1 MIRYLESF
9 NKSARLVIAVSKQ
22 ILLPVWLCLLLG
34 ACALNTFP
42 VVAEVTGGQESGIH
56 DAANPTAGAI
66 HARQLLESDGE
77 TALTTPSEGAIDETH
92 SMDAAD
98 VPPSLPLCPTTALN
112 PRDEIAVQICQR
124 VRTDPPP
131 TRLYVDNQRLSALEF
146 LVSFYTRRDYQ
157 PAWLSA
163 EGAPLPVADALL
175 ESLRDAD
182 REGLR
187 AADYR
192 STALKERLADL
203 RLRETTPTMG
213 QLTDF
218 DLLFTDTFLTYGS
231 HLLSGRLSPRKVDRD
246 WTIPPR
252 SRDLAAVL
260 QEALTHGTLPESLR
274 ALKPLNHNY
283 SQLREVL
290 ESYRKV
296 EQAGGWPI
304 LSDGPNLRQGDQ
316 GPRVRTLRARL
327 RAGGDLAEGR
337 SEANQKESA
346 VFDKTVTEA
355 VLRFQRRH
363 GLQETGVVGPLTR
376 AALNVPVSERIRQV
390 ELNMERWRW
399 LPDEFGTR
407 YILVNI
413 PDFKMDVFENG
424 QRVMESKV
432 VVGQLERQTPIF
444 TADMTYLVLSPRWH
458 IPRSIAVRDKLPQL
472 RRNPQALARQNIQ
485 IFTSGGQRVDPG
497 AVDWSAVTARNFNY
511 QLRQE
516 PGPRNALGGVKF
528 MFPNSHNVYL
538 HDTPSRDLF
547 NRNQRTFS
555 SGCIRISNPLEL
567 AEYLLRHDPQWSQDA
582 LKRAT
587 TRGRER
593 VVNLPE
599 AVPVYLLYWT
609 AWVDDEGLVHFRDDI
624 YRRDQLMVKALYPDR
639 GVRAQRVARG
649 G

>member
-1 MIRYLESF
+1 MSF
-9 NKSARLVIAVSKQ
+9 NKSARLVFTVSKQ
-22 ILLPVWLCLLLG
+22 TLLPVWLCLLLG
-34 ACALNTFP
+34 ACALNAFP
-42 VVAEVTGGQESGIH
+42 VVAEVSGGPESGSYSTTDPTQLPAVAH
-56 DAANPTAGAI
+56 AHTRQGLETDTEPGTAAQLEGTTGVTNPT
-66 HARQLLESDGE
+66 E
-77 TALTTPSEGAIDETH
+77 TV
-92 SMDAAD
+92 DA
-98 VPPSLPLCPTTALN
+98 PPPPPPCPTAISTV
-112 PRDEIAVQICQR
+112 RDKVAVQICQR
-124 VRTDPPP
+124 IRTDPPP
-131 TRLYVDNQRLSALEF
+131 THLNIDHQRLRALEF
-146 LVSFYTRRDYQ
+146 LVPFYIQRDYQ
-157 PAWLSA
+157 SAWLNA
-163 EGAPLPVADALL
+163 DGNPLPVADALL
-175 ESLRDAD
+175 ESLREAD

-187 AADYR
+187 TTDYR
-192 STALKERLADL
+192 PTALKERLIDL
-203 RLRETTPTMG
+203 RRQDTTLTID

-218 DLLFTDTFLTYGS
+218 DLLFTDTFLTYGT

-260 QEALTHGTLPESLR
+260 QEALTHGTVTESLR
-274 ALKPLNHNY
+274 ALKPLNKNY
-283 SQLREVL
+283 SQLREVR
-290 ESYRKV
+290 ERYQNV

-316 GPRVRTLRARL
+316 GPRVRALRARL
-327 RAGGDLAEGR
+327 QASGDLAESRG
-337 SEANQKESA
+337 AADKNTPA
-346 VFDKTVTEA
+346 VFDKAVTEA
-355 VLRFQRRH
+355 VRRFQRRH

-376 AALNVPVSERIRQV
+376 AALNVPVAERIRQV

-399 LPDEFGTR
+399 LPDDFGPR
-407 YILVNI
+407 YIVVNI
-413 PDFKMDVFENG
+413 PDFKMDVFEND

-432 VVGQLERQTPIF
+432 VVGRLERQTPIF

-485 IFTSGGQRVDPG
+485 IFNSAGQRVDPG
-497 AVDWSAVTARNFNY
+497 AVDWSAVSARNFNY

-538 HDTPSRDLF
+538 HDTPSRELF
-547 NRNQRTFS
+547 SRNQRTFS
-555 SGCIRISNPLEL
+555 SGCIRISNPMEL
-567 AEYLLRHDPQWSQDA
+567 AEYLLNHDPKWSQDA
-582 LKRAT
+582 LKRAAAS
-587 TRGRER
+587 GRER
-593 VVNLPE
+593 TVNLPA

-624 YRRDQLMVKALYPDR
+624 YNRDQLMVKALYPDR